1 MPHHKATKF
10 MKYFIFI
17 MYSDVT
23 CIFSTTH
30 LITLQMRIAYFEISC

>member
-23 CIFSTTH
+23 CIFPHNTLNYLTNEDCTH
-30 LITLQMRIAYFEISC
+30 